1 VSDQH
6 GAEPAFTIPGYAD
19 VRLIGRGGFSTV
31 YYALQTQFERVVA
44 VKVLDIGLEDERT
57 RRQYQRECAATGR
70 LSGHPNIVSI
80 IDSGFTST
88 HKPYLT
94 MDYFS
99 QGSLGDRVKSQG
111 PLPVPEV
118 LRIGVKIAGAL
129 ESAHQKDIL
138 HRDIKPENVLVSG
151 YGEPGLADF
160 GIATVTARLESSV
173 TIHALTPNHAP
184 PEVMEGKKAT
194 ELSDVYSLGSTL
206 YELLAG
212 RPAFNLG
219 NDNSILAFLLRVL
232 QEPVPPIPRQDV
244 VPVVHDVLAAMM
256 AKDPAFRYQS
266 AGAVGVALQQLQ
278 AHLGYPV
285 TELVTFSPV
294 PGALSVSSGVTAA
307 PSSTIPPATDFP
319 GAGRWDA
326 PAAAAVAYDPTGTGT
341 ATPAPPA
348 PAASAPPVGAVAP
361 VAPVAPPTPDGQA
374 LTFDPQ
380 GNATVLRPGA
390 AIDGA
395 AGPAATSPGAPY
407 VAPPSPGGTPAPPP
421 PSTWSGDLTGS
432 ATVAHSRHAPAI
444 EAIEVAPPPDEPG
457 PPKALRA
464 IAIVVII
471 LLLGAAGFFGFSRL
485 KGSDGDAASGG
496 SSTTGVATTVA
507 GQGGPATTT
516 TAVGSGGPLVTDT
529 TANTGSPST
538 GSTPASAPTDIETTV
553 TGSDSLQV
561 SWRPTGGSQH
571 FFVYQV
577 FSAQGEKLS
586 VVNAA
591 TDGKSSQVITKVDS
605 GPLNTAEQVYCVAV
619 GDVGS
624 GGKPAWSDA
633 KCTDGSTIKA
643 SI

>member
-6 GAEPAFTIPGYAD
+6 EAEPGFTIPGYAD

-294 PGALSVSSGVTAA
+294 PGALSVSSGVTTATG
-307 PSSTIPPATDFP
+307 TIPPAGEFT

-326 PAAAAVAYDPTGTGT
+326 PAAAAAAYDQA
-341 ATPAPPA
+341 AT
-348 PAASAPPVGAVAP
+348 P
-361 VAPVAPPTPDGQA
+361 VAPVAPPSADAAGP
-374 LTFDPQ
+374 TFDPN

-390 AIDGA
+390 AIE
-395 AGPAATSPGAPY
+395 GPAAAAAAGTYATPPTGA
-407 VAPPSPGGTPAPPP
+407 GTPAPPP

-432 ATVAHSRHAPAI
+432 ATIAHSRHAPAI
-444 EAIEVAPPPDEPG
+444 EAIDIAPPPAEPG

-464 IAIVVII
+464 AAIVVIVI
-471 LLLGAAGFFGFSRL
+471 LLGAAGFFGFSRL
-485 KGSDGDAASGG
+485 KGSNSEGASGG

-516 TAVGSGGPLVTDT
+516 TTVAGGGGPLTTDT
-529 TANTGSPST
+529 TGGTSSPST
-538 GSTPASAPTDIETTV
+538 GSTPASPPTDIETTV

-605 GPLNTAEQVYCVAV
+605 GSLNTAEQVYCVAV